1 MNRIT
6 TADIYLKSIPLA
18 VVEQILWK
26 TSKRTPIYIANTS
39 GTILAEGKNISN
51 NKKFDKYL
59 NCHVMEISVVDGYL
73 TLYIKEVKSDE

>member
-1 MNRIT
+1 MERIT
-6 TADIYLKSIPLA
+6 TADIYLKSKPLA

-26 TSKRTPIYIANTS
+26 ISKRTPICIANTS

-59 NCHVMEISVVDGYL
+59 NCHVMEIGVVDGYL
-73 TLYIKEVKSDE
+73 TLYIKELEI

>member
-1 MNRIT
+1 MERTT
-6 TADIYLKSIPLA
+6 TADIYIKSKPLA

-51 NKKFDKYL
+51 TKKFDKYL
-59 NCHVMEISVVDGYL
+59 NCYVMELGVVDGYL
-73 TLYIKEVKSDE
+73 TLYIKEGEE

>member
-1 MNRIT
+1 MKRIT
-6 TADIYLKSIPLA
+6 TADIYIKSKPLA

-26 TSKRTPIYIANTS
+26 TSKRTPICIANMT

-51 NKKFDKYL
+51 TKKFDKYL

-73 TLYIKEVKSDE
+73 TLYIKEEENE